1 MLNSLFGEEARKNMK
16 TLIKQNIEPRKAIIG
31 ITNTDV
37 TDSKGKNPAYDSKT
51 SMGNGGS
58 DSEEL
63 ELVLFIIFLIN
74 CLVMCSILC
83 VYLNQ
88 EHKYSAFYLLKSNS
102 KIQLYTI

>member
-51 SMGNGGS
+51 SIGNGG
-58 DSEEL
+58 
-63 ELVLFIIFLIN
+63 
-74 CLVMCSILC
+74 
-83 VYLNQ
+83 
-88 EHKYSAFYLLKSNS
+88 
-102 KIQLYTI
+102 